1 MGKPHGQ
8 GRHAALRLAVAGLR
22 TVQLSILLAGVLLL
36 CSPIAWALDPA
47 LDVSQYA
54 HTAWKV
60 RDGFAKGAIYA
71 IAQTPDGYLWL
82 GTEFGLFR
90 FDGVRSVQWEPPT
103 GEHLPRGRIRS
114 LLAGRD
120 GTIWIGTGEG
130 LANWKDGKL
139 TRYPELA
146 DIVVVTL
153 FEDHEGTVWVGGYA
167 IPTGRLCAIQ
177 GSSVKC
183 FGEDGSLGHGAGP
196 LYEDSR
202 GNLWVGAQTGLW
214 RWKPGPPKLYPVPY
228 PLLGTS
234 SQTVNESD
242 DGALLIATEGGIRR
256 LVDGKAEAYSLP
268 GAGPQGFKPLRMLRD
283 RNGGLWI
290 GTTDRG
296 LLHVHQGRTDV
307 FAQSDGL
314 SGDYINKFFE
324 DREGNIW
331 VATVNGLDRFRDFAV
346 PTISVRQ
353 GLSNAIVW
361 SVLGA
366 RDGSVWLGTP
376 DGLNRWNNG
385 QITIYRKRGARAGSG
400 GAKQERELNVRE
412 VADGGL
418 PDDGVESLFQDDGGR
433 IWAFTE
439 NGAAYFENGRFI
451 PVR

>member
-214 RWKPGPPKLYPVPY
+214 RWKPGPPKLYPVPDSASGIQG
-228 PLLGTS
+228 L
-234 SQTVNESD
+234 VED
-242 DGALLIATEGGIRR
+242 DNGALLIATPSEIRR
-256 LVDGKAEAYSLP
+256 LVDGKAEAYPLEGIGRQFKLGSL
-268 GAGPQGFKPLRMLRD
+268 FRD
-283 RNGGLWI
+283 R
-290 GTTDRG
+290 
-296 LLHVHQGRTDV
+296 H
-307 FAQSDGL
+307 
-314 SGDYINKFFE
+314 
-324 DREGNIW
+324 
-331 VATVNGLDRFRDFAV
+331 
-346 PTISVRQ
+346 
-353 GLSNAIVW
+353 
-361 SVLGA
+361 
-366 RDGSVWLGTP
+366 
-376 DGLNRWNNG
+376 
-385 QITIYRKRGARAGSG
+385 
-400 GAKQERELNVRE
+400 
-412 VADGGL
+412 
-418 PDDGVESLFQDDGGR
+418 
-433 IWAFTE
+433 
-439 NGAAYFENGRFI
+439 
-451 PVR
+451 